1 MKIRNLWTIFAG
13 LAAVLAF
20 ANLSLAQAL
29 PIYPSGRLTLV
40 SNTPVMT
47 SDVVGAA
54 TVYWAP
60 YNGGELSLYN
70 GTNWTNYDNVAQ
82 KTLTLTSLQSASN
95 VYDIFMF
102 LSGTTPNIGIGPSWA
117 TGGGSNT
124 LRGSGAGSTQL
135 TQING
140 MFLNAYQINL
150 YNGSGYTQVNATLA
164 TYLGSIYTT
173 GTGATSVQFKPSG
186 QAGGSNNIV
195 GLWNAYNRVRIQSFE
210 TDTSGSYTYSGSS
223 FQPTDYGAGDGT
235 NLNNRIS
242 WIDGLQMT
250 SVSTRLK
257 VAASTATLGAGIQI
271 GVRLNAASTP
281 YYVSAMY
288 SPTANLTENLQTF
301 YSEESFTPQLG
312 FSYVQAMEA
321 SLSAVTATFFPGGVY
336 TLILDGEY

>member
-1 MKIRNLWTIFAG
+1 
-13 LAAVLAF
+13 
-20 ANLSLAQAL
+20 
-29 PIYPSGRLTLV
+29 
-40 SNTPVMT
+40 
-47 SDVVGAA
+47 
-54 TVYWAP
+54 
-60 YNGGELSLYN
+60 
-70 GTNWTNYDNVAQ
+70 
-82 KTLTLTSLQSASN
+82 
-95 VYDIFMF
+95 
-102 LSGTTPNIGIGPSWA
+102 
-117 TGGGSNT
+117 
-124 LRGSGAGSTQL
+124 
-135 TQING
+135 
-140 MFLNAYQINL
+140 
-150 YNGSGYTQVNATLA
+150 
-164 TYLGSIYTT
+164 
-173 GTGATSVQFKPSG
+173 VQFKPSG